1 MNISIRATQ
10 ENESMKLSTIQKAA
24 FLSLYEKYHDTGSPY
39 LRDKTDIS
47 NRLKSDC
54 FRYFTIFLD
63 EEIVGGVLYKCKGST
78 PFIDNLEEGHYYL
91 QRVYIRPEHQGKKIA
106 QTAILLCE
114 KELSDAKCF
123 FVDFPNDLEKNRRC
137 YEGVGFQDTG
147 KRLLVQPNL
156 ILACYK
162 KCLPNK

>member
-24 FLSLYEKYHDTGSPY
+24 FLSLYEKYHDSDSPY

-147 KRLLVQPNL
+147 ERLPVQPNL